1 MRCRHNHF
9 FIAMKCVNEDY
20 DSSEDM
26 EYNTWD
32 STAEVSLE
40 SHSQEGK
47 ITVKKVASTISVKLG
62 FLLEF
67 KLLNFKTCSL
77 MDVFI
82 NGRNCCQYFFTDFP
96 T

>member
-1 MRCRHNHF
+1 
-9 FIAMKCVNEDY
+9 MKCVNEDY

-62 FLLEF
+62 LLLEF

-77 MDVFI
+77 YQEKLNFK
-82 NGRNCCQYFFTDFP
+82 RQLQ
-96 T
+96 